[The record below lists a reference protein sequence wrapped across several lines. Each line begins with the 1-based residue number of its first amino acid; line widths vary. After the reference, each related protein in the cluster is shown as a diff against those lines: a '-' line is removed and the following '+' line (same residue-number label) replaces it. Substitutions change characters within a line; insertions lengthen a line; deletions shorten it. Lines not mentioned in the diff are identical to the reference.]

1 MSNLDIDLTFD
12 IEDIVIEPEDA
23 GFQSQRTVNQ

>member
-1 MSNLDIDLTFD
+1 MPTIELDFD